1 MPERSEKMK
10 KVTLDEVE
18 NVLDGKASAEESLDV
33 LSAAAGNEELQE
45 LLTSEESGKD
55 GRDIDFFNKMFTKY
69 ADEIKSF
76 IKNRDKGKVLKVNFD
91 REDMGVAAARPS
103 SPKPRKKKKK

>member
-18 NVLDGKASAEESLDV
+18 KVLDGKASAEESLDV

-45 LLTSEESGKD
+45 LLTSEE
-55 GRDIDFFNKMFTKY
+55 
-69 ADEIKSF
+69 
-76 IKNRDKGKVLKVNFD
+76 
-91 REDMGVAAARPS
+91 
-103 SPKPRKKKKK
+103 

>member
-18 NVLDGKASAEESLDV
+18 KVLDGKASAEESLDV

-55 GRDIDFFNKMFTKY
+55 GRDIDFFNKMITKY

-76 IKNRDKGKVLKVNFD
+76 IMNRDKGKVLKVNFD

-103 SPKPRKKKKK
+103 YPKPKKKEKK

>member
-1 MPERSEKMK
+1 MRLRKFLTARLRPR
-10 KVTLDEVE
+10 
-18 NVLDGKASAEESLDV
+18 ESLDV